1 MSAMANPVVSKILL
15 GFEMRELRENSS
27 VSREAMA
34 EVLDCDL
41 SKISRIENGKGSLST
56 LEVKALAELFGLKAT
71 KAEQLKALARDSR
84 RRTSYRVAD
93 WAQKYA
99 GLEQASSE
107 IRIFENELVHGLFQ
121 TEDYTRSV
129 TRAADPTRSASEI
142 DRLVAGRAE
151 RQAILDGETP
161 PRIVAVFNEAVIRR
175 VVEGTVRTRVQL
187 TRLLELGD
195 RPNVELHVL
204 PFNAGAHAAMGSS
217 FTLLR
222 LPEPYDVQVAY
233 VEYLFGSDY
242 FDQET
247 QVDAC
252 SLRFERLLGAALS
265 TGQTVELI
273 DQVMR
278 KL

>member
-1 MSAMANPVVSKILL
+1 MANPVVSKILL

>member
-1 MSAMANPVVSKILL
+1 MANPVVSKILL

-56 LEVKALAELFGLKAT
+56 LEVKALAELFDLPATRRDRLLGLAK
-71 KAEQLKALARDSR
+71 DSR

-93 WAQKYA
+93 WAQKFI

-107 IRIFENELVHGLFQ
+107 IRSYENELVPGLFQ
-121 TEDYTRSV
+121 IEDYTRAV
-129 TRAADPTRSASEI
+129 TRAADPTRPAREV

-151 RQAILDGETP
+151 RQGILTGEAP
-161 PRIVAVFNEAVIRR
+161 PRIVAVINEAVVRR
-175 VVEGTVRTRVQL
+175 VVGGSTVMGDQL
-187 TRLLELGD
+187 TRLREIADL
-195 RPNVELHVL
+195 PTVELHVL
-204 PFNAGAHAAMGSS
+204 PFIAGAHAAMGSS
-217 FTLLR
+217 FVLLQ
-222 LPEPYDVQVAY
+222 LPDPYDVRIV
-233 VEYLFGSDY
+233 YLESLTSADY
-242 FDQET
+242 LDQEE

-252 SLRFERLLGAALS
+252 SLTFERLLGSALS
-265 TGQTVELI
+265 TAQTVELI

-278 KL
+278 TL

>member
-1 MSAMANPVVSKILL
+1 MANPVVSKILL

-41 SKISRIENGKGSLST
+41 SKISRIENGKASLTS
-56 LEVKALAELFGLKAT
+56 LEVKALAELFGLKPAKT
-71 KAEQLKALARDSR
+71 EKLKALAKDSR
-84 RRTSYRVAD
+84 RRASYRVAD

-107 IRIFENELVHGLFQ
+107 IRTFENELVPGLFQ
-121 TEDYTRSV
+121 TEDYTRAV
-129 TRAADPTRSASEI
+129 TRAADPTRPPSEV

-151 RQAILDGETP
+151 RQAILHEEAS
-161 PRIVAVFNEAVIRR
+161 PRIVAVLNEPVIRR
-175 VVEGTVRTRVQL
+175 TIEGTINTRAQL
-187 TRLLELGD
+187 ARLLEVAEL
-195 RPNVELHVL
+195 PTVELHVL
-204 PFNAGAHAAMGSS
+204 PFSAGAHASMGSS

-222 LPEPYDVQVAY
+222 LPEPYNVQVAY

-242 FDQET
+242 FDQEA
-247 QVDAC
+247 QVAAC
-252 SLRFERLLGAALS
+252 SLTFERLLGAALS
-265 TGQTVELI
+265 TAQTVDLI
-273 DQVMR
+273 EQVMR